1 MSQTRMSWC
10 DSLISKQAATR
21 LLLSSSVECTGG
33 IHGFVW
39 VCDSVPEPRRFGRVC
54 SMIWADGSSLA
65 AQPLKSSTLNG
76 PNGRLAESR
85 GDLHLHWRVVRLL
98 DLDLVIEALQQEPF
112 QLLETFLSTV
122 GVSRGLF
129 WCLDKEVGELHTNSF
144 HRSCCFMLRDGG
156 RLRCGE
162 WIPHEYLPTIP
173 RDSRFNHPP
182 LVTSTCHNSPVFLPN
197 FNRFSHFLWCSQPVS
212 GTVQH
217 VVCCTVAPPQ

>member
-10 DSLISKQAATR
+10 NSLISKQAATR

-39 VCDSVPEPRRFGRVC
+39 VCDLIPEPRRFGHVC
-54 SMIWADGSSLA
+54 SVIWADGSSLA

-85 GDLHLHWRVVRLL
+85 SDLHLHWRVVRLL

-129 WCLDKEVGELHTNSF
+129 SCWTKKWENYIHIYSTGAVASCGMMEAGSGVENGSHMNTCQPSRETRGLITLPWLPPWVTILLYSSQIWTHFHTLF
-144 HRSCCFMLRDGG
+144 G
-156 RLRCGE
+156 
-162 WIPHEYLPTIP
+162 
-173 RDSRFNHPP
+173 
-182 LVTSTCHNSPVFLPN
+182 VHNLFLA
-197 FNRFSHFLWCSQPVS
+197 LYY
-212 GTVQH
+212 
-217 VVCCTVAPPQ
+217 A